1 MTIEEII
8 KKKVP
13 LIETSEDDMH
23 IDLALP
29 LGSTIWHV
37 HTKCSDACS
46 RNKKTGHIEGNIET
60 VNFTEREKCNIHC
73 DTGATCHTLIYDVK
87 HMTLTLKNLEDV
99 SKGWLVTYFPT
110 KKSALKTTKEMIM
123 ERRKILE
130 TNGIPWGRDSEQVRH
145 HDYLMGWTKNPDE
158 KGALS

>member
-13 LIETSEDDMH
+13 LIKTSKDNKH
-23 IDLALP
+23 IDLVLP
-29 LGSTIWHV
+29 LGSTVWSV

-46 RNKKTGHIEGNIET
+46 RNKKTGHIEGNVET
-60 VNFTEREKCNIHC
+60 VNFMEREMYNIHC
-73 DTGATCHTLIYDVK
+73 NTCATCHTLIYDVK
-87 HMTLTLKNLEDV
+87 STTLTLNNLEDV

-110 KKSALKTTKEMIM
+110 KASALKITKEMIM
-123 ERRKILE
+123 KRRKTME
-130 TNGIPWGRDSEQVRH
+130 ENGIPWGRDSEQVRH